1 MSPPLSMTKWLYGYS
16 KQGHSIFYAMYRV
29 VLATKY
35 RRRLLRGGIEEYLK
49 INLQIIGRHYPEIRI
64 FEAAIDEDH
73 LQMLVSVPPKIAI
86 SHVVNII
93 KTNTARALREKFKF
107 LKQLCDGGGGI
118 WSGGYFV
125 STVEINEEIIKKYIE
140 YQGDEDRGQSRLE
153 F

>member
-1 MSPPLSMTKWLYGYS
+1 MSPLSMTKWLYGYS
-16 KQGHSIFYAMYRV
+16 KQGHSIFYAMYRI

-49 INLQIIGRHYPEIRI
+49 TNLQIIGRHYPEIGI
-64 FEAAIDEDH
+64 FETAIDEDH

-86 SHVVNII
+86 SQAVNII
-93 KTNTARALREKFKF
+93 KISTANAMIEKFQF
-107 LKQLCDGGGGI
+107 LKRLYNGGGGI

-125 STVEINEEIIKKYIE
+125 STVEINEEIINKYIE
-140 YQGDEDRGQSRLE
+140 YQGDEDRGQSQLE